1 MVDTLGKQRVNR
13 PSLQWSRLAQTGLW
27 KDEVPCP
34 RSHGER
40 QSGTWLSIFFC
51 SASGTRT
58 TRCAPQVPSASLVA
72 VLRKCQRKRTA
83 TQRAFPTRS
92 QALQL
97 VSASLARDLPSCRP
111 AQSPHTR
118 EGAGKTLRW
127 QSTARFSFKCYFS
140 YLVGIPAPT
149 LGSKAPSSFPALQPL
164 ISPSPKRPV
173 HLSANS
179 CLSLVPTRS

>member
-1 MVDTLGKQRVNR
+1 MVMFDTLGKQRVNG
-13 PSLQWSRLAQTGLW
+13 PSLQWSRLAQTGAW
-27 KDEVPCP
+27 KDEVPHP

-40 QSGTWLSIFFC
+40 QSGIWLSIFFC

-58 TRCAPQVPSASLVA
+58 TRCASPSVQCLT
-72 VLRKCQRKRTA
+72 RG
-83 TQRAFPTRS
+83 RAQETPEEKGQQPYTL
-92 QALQL
+92 AGPPA
-97 VSASLARDLPSCRP
+97 VSASLARDLPSCRQ

-149 LGSKAPSSFPALQPL
+149 LGSKAPSSFPALHPL
-164 ISPSPKRPV
+164 ISPSPKLPV

>member
-1 MVDTLGKQRVNR
+1 MKYLVRGPMAKGRVGPGSRSFSALPLGQGPQDVLPKC
-13 PSLQWSRLAQTGLW
+13 P
-27 KDEVPCP
+27 VPHSWPC
-34 RSHGER
+34 
-40 QSGTWLSIFFC
+40 SGN
-51 SASGTRT
+51 ARG
-58 TRCAPQVPSASLVA
+58 
-72 VLRKCQRKRTA
+72 KKTA

-92 QALQL
+92 QALQF
-97 VSASLARDLPSCRP
+97 VSASLARDLPSCGP

-127 QSTARFSFKCYFS
+127 QSTAHFSFKRYFS
-140 YLVGIPAPT
+140 YLVVIPAPT